1 MNILVCDL
9 CRKEVEGEPMS
20 VQFGART
27 LGATPALFRID
38 DVCGTCMDSITSF
51 LDGLKVGPPGVSLML
66 PKEGAVAPEKKKAAK
81 S

>member
-9 CRKEVEGEPMS
+9 CRKEVEGDPMS

-27 LGATPALFRID
+27 LGTTPALFRID

-51 LDGLKVGPPGVSLML
+51 LDGLRVGPPGASLML
-66 PKEGAVAPEKKKAAK
+66 PKEEKKKEAK
-81 S
+81 K